1 MVMKSESFSRL
12 GYHEAKSQR
21 GPRDPPKTTPPGI
34 IDPAAR
40 LFILPKFSSYLMKS
54 ISW

>member
-1 MVMKSESFSRL
+1 M
-12 GYHEAKSQR
+12 GH
-21 GPRDPPKTTPPGI
+21 RDPPKATPPGI
-34 IDPAAR
+34 IDPAAC

>member
-1 MVMKSESFSRL
+1 VDRAVL
-12 GYHEAKSQR
+12 GVIIQMEIAMRH
-21 GPRDPPKTTPPGI
+21 RDPPKTTPPGI

-40 LFILPKFSSYLMKS
+40 LFILPKLSSYLMKS

>member
-1 MVMKSESFSRL
+1 MVMKSENFSRL
-12 GYHEAKSQR
+12 GYHEAKSR
-21 GPRDPPKTTPPGI
+21 RDIATHQKTTPPGI

-40 LFILPKFSSYLMKS
+40 LFILPKLSSYLMKS

>member
-1 MVMKSESFSRL
+1 VHRAFL
-12 GYHEAKSQR
+12 GAIIQTEIAM
-21 GPRDPPKTTPPGI
+21 GNRDPPKATPPGI

-40 LFILPKFSSYLMKS
+40 LFSLLSFPSYLMKS

>member
-1 MVMKSESFSRL
+1 VDRAVL
-12 GYHEAKSQR
+12 GAIIQTEIAMGR
-21 GPRDPPKTTPPGI
+21 RDPPKTTPPGI

-40 LFILPKFSSYLMKS
+40 LFILPKFSAYLMKS

>member
-1 MVMKSESFSRL
+1 VDRAVL
-12 GYHEAKSQR
+12 GAIIQTEIAMGH
-21 GPRDPPKTTPPGI
+21 RDPPKTTPPGI
-34 IDPAAR
+34 IDPAAC

>member
-1 MVMKSESFSRL
+1 VDRAGRAATIQPEIAM
-12 GYHEAKSQR
+12 GQ
-21 GPRDPPKTTPPGI
+21 RDPPKPTPPGI